1 MILVGDVKDK
11 TCIIIDDMSDTCGT
25 LCKAADVLKQSG
37 AKKVIGIVT
46 HGVMSGVAL
55 DKVRESPSLEL
66 LVVTNTIPQEAN
78 VATCHKMH
86 CVDVTPTFAEA
97 LRCKQERQSM
107 DNVFR
112 MDMFEKLVLS

>member
-1 MILVGDVKDK
+1 MPSPFSSEYYVPRTFL
-11 TCIIIDDMSDTCGT
+11 DTFTPG
-25 LCKAADVLKQSG
+25 AALERVS
-37 AKKVIGIVT
+37 A
-46 HGVMSGVAL
+46 
-55 DKVRESPSLEL
+55 SPSLEL
-66 LVVTNTIPQEAN
+66 LVVTNTIPQETN
-78 VATCHKMH
+78 VATCDKMR

>member
-37 AKKVIGIVT
+37 AKRVIGIVT
-46 HGVMSGVAL
+46 HGVMSGAAL

-66 LVVTNTIPQEAN
+66 KESLKGSLNESLKKSLKIAQRESLNESFKEPKLKRE
-78 VATCHKMH
+78 H
-86 CVDVTPTFAEA
+86 
-97 LRCKQERQSM
+97 L
-107 DNVFR
+107 
-112 MDMFEKLVLS
+112 FEHLSCSSLYLPSTL

>member
-1 MILVGDVKDK
+1 MRRLGGDK
-11 TCIIIDDMSDTCGT
+11 TSISDGSKLQDISMAETPAPQLMT
-25 LCKAADVLKQSG
+25 LAA
-37 AKKVIGIVT
+37 
-46 HGVMSGVAL
+46 AL

-78 VATCHKMH
+78 VATCHKMR